1 MTNAQP
7 AHVPFF
13 HVGIL
18 VRDIE
23 QATEDFG
30 ALLGVRFEPVRTGTV
45 VSGEKNRYCYSLDGP
60 PLLELVEMV
69 GDGTWSPSQGE
80 GLHHIGYGH
89 PDVPGQCELFGGE
102 ADTLVAG
109 DGGHPRVIFTRPAA
123 LHGVRVEYL
132 ESTMVA
138 ATMRRLQEQ
147 RRLSEMAEG
156 Q

>member
-1 MTNAQP
+1 MTTGQP
-7 AHVPFF
+7 EYVPFF

-30 ALLGVRFEPVRTGTV
+30 TLLGVRFEPVRTAAV

-69 GDGTWSPSQGE
+69 GDGTWGPGQGE

-102 ADTLVAG
+102 ADTLVATA
-109 DGGHPRVIFTRPAA
+109 GGQPRVIFTRPAA

-132 ESTMVA
+132 QSSMVA
-138 ATMRRLQEQ
+138 ATMERLTAIERQSPERQ
-147 RRLSEMAEG
+147 SP
-156 Q
+156 